1 MKKSNLIKLGEAVKE
16 FLKEHSLDDKL
27 LQHAIRNR
35 WEELTGKRISVYTKN
50 IYFTKDGHLII
61 EFISDAARHEA
72 SFIKSE
78 LREKL
83 NAFAGKELIKEII
96 LK

>member
-1 MKKSNLIKLGEAVKE
+1 MKKSNLIKIGDAIKE

-27 LQHAIRNR
+27 LQYAIRNR

-50 IYFTKDGHLII
+50 LYFTKEGNLII
-61 EFISDAARHEA
+61 EFKSDAARYEA
-72 SFIKSE
+72 TFVKSE
-78 LREKL
+78 LKEKL